1 MRGTLVFGIICLAF
15 LAAVGTVSAAN
26 LVANGGFE
34 VPVNT
39 ASWQIYPDG
48 TPGMVWHAEGIDP
61 AHPGYNDL
69 EIQTQS
75 TLGLV
80 PYEGKQYAEL
90 DPYYN
95 VRISQDV
102 YLQKDH
108 SYLLSYAQSCRG
120 DDPSLPSKLQV
131 TMSVPNAGSVLA
143 TTQCDRNDVLKWTV
157 HTVPFAPSADGV
169 LSLSFEDQGVSNS
182 YGVLLD
188 DVKLEDVSAPSP
200 APEFPTIAVPVG
212 MILGAVLI
220 VYTLRSRKD

>member
-1 MRGTLVFGIICLAF
+1 MEMKGTLLFGIICLAF
-15 LAAVGTVSAAN
+15 LAAVGTVSAAS
-26 LVANGGFE
+26 LIANGGFE

-69 EIQTQS
+69 EIQTQG

-80 PYEGKQYAEL
+80 PAEGNQYAEL

-102 YLQKDH
+102 NLQKGH
-108 SYLLSYAQSCRG
+108 TYLLSYAQSCRR
-120 DDPSLPSKLQV
+120 DDPALPSTLQV

-143 TTQCDRNDVLKWTV
+143 TTGCNRDGAMKWTV
-157 HTVPFAPSADGV
+157 HTVSIAPSADGV
-169 LSLSFEDQGVSNS
+169 VSLSFEDKGVSDS

-188 DVKLEDVSAPSP
+188 DVKLEDQTIPS
-200 APEFPTIAVPVG
+200 PEFPTIAVPVG